1 MGKGQTLPF
10 IRIYFIH
17 KFTNFFG
24 DPVMRKEHKR
34 KENWSKE
41 KCKKKLL
48 HDASRFI
55 EKEHNMNVHEDDNHE
70 DGVS

>member
-1 MGKGQTLPF
+1 MT
-10 IRIYFIH
+10 
-17 KFTNFFG
+17 
-24 DPVMRKEHKR
+24 KEK
-34 KENWSKE
+34 KIDQKK

-48 HDASRFI
+48 HDASKFI